1 MHATPRRRRTDGE
14 RWGGGKEWIWWRSSS
29 SSSPPVPHQEE
40 GEVSGIAKAGRSLFF
55 PPPPTDGRHFFL
67 LLLQPHALS
76 SPWVATIYERKRG
89 ERGEAAL
96 RTESWWGGLRSKAQL
111 KRSKLGGGRMGQ
123 VGGRKGHLPSFHFFL
138 CYSPAAATTTSCA
151 PSLPSPANHH
161 HQGWGGR
168 KLLKSDV
175 PWPKRERG
183 GRNGPW
189 TDAQPGRRRRAVQE
203 KGKKEKQPTSKSNQ
217 TVLFILPLFHPN
229 CPPPSSPR
237 FRVLHPPGQ
246 SVKRGNGEKRRGSPS
261 VFLPLA
267 IVLSRRRG
275 RRGHEIF
282 KHSIWLR
289 CLSSFPFLLSFHPL
303 STGRKEKQGGG
314 ETGQHRETSPLSFP
328 SASNSPTPAAAAR

>member
-1 MHATPRRRRTDGE
+1 MCSLPPFARQP
-14 RWGGGKEWIWWRSSS
+14 SSS
-29 SSSPPVPHQEE
+29 RLGREKALKVGRPMAE
-40 GEVSGIAKAGRSLFF
+40 KRAGREEW
-55 PPPPTDGRHFFL
+55 TMDGR
-67 LLLQPHALS
+67 PT
-76 SPWVATIYERKRG
+76 WK
-89 ERGEAAL
+89 
-96 RTESWWGGLRSKAQL
+96 K
-111 KRSKLGGGRMGQ
+111 KKGGRRSE
-123 VGGRKGHLPSFHFFL
+123 GGRD
-138 CYSPAAATTTSCA
+138 
-151 PSLPSPANHH
+151 
-161 HQGWGGR
+161 GR
-168 KLLKSDV
+168 
-175 PWPKRERG
+175 
-183 GRNGPW
+183 
-189 TDAQPGRRRRAVQE
+189 QE